1 MERTNLVYILDVA
14 LYPSRANGRKT
25 GVHAVLINN
34 RIINPGRAVMFST
47 GGKDFYGDVVSC
59 IQVEKDGEVYRFFA
73 NIAGSAPMV
82 VDLRPEK
89 TNSNPS
95 YQSIM

>member
-1 MERTNLVYILDVA
+1 MEDTNSVYILDVA
-14 LYPSRANGRKT
+14 LYPSRSVGKRT

-34 RIINPGRAVMFST
+34 RIINPGWAVMFST

-73 NIAGSAPMV
+73 NIVGSDLIV
-82 VDLRPEK
+82 VDLIPEK

-95 YQSIM
+95 YQ